1 MLAYISVVSFKQL
14 LRLASYINGQTIY
27 TASLLR
33 TPTTTPGIDT
43 IKYVVTARFHN
54 PAKNEVVM
62 WSGRVSSV
70 MHVGEDKEKRQAQ
83 LDRCNAVLNLVNKKL
98 AGDGFDVA
106 EGVIVYAPIESEVYG
121 DFDVQIDEEDKATLA

>member
-1 MLAYISVVSFKQL
+1 
-14 LRLASYINGQTIY
+14 
-27 TASLLR
+27 
-33 TPTTTPGIDT
+33 
-43 IKYVVTARFHN
+43 
-54 PAKNEVVM
+54 M